1 MFPNCPWVIPN
12 SFLIGALNKPKKK
25 LCPKL
30 EKNVKIKPNIII
42 FLLIEIL
49 IINDFSK
56 LLFLNNELY

>member
-1 MFPNCPWVIPN
+1 MPN

-30 EKNVKIKPNIII
+30 EKNVKINPNIII

-56 LLFLNNELY
+56 LILLNNEVS

>member
-1 MFPNCPWVIPN
+1 M
-12 SFLIGALNKPKKK
+12 GALNKPKKK

-56 LLFLNNELY
+56 LILLNNEVS

>member
-1 MFPNCPWVIPN
+1 MPN

-56 LLFLNNELY
+56 LYFKIMNYLKHKYRSI